1 MFSSFFSWLV
11 FMTFI
16 FQYFLFM
23 TIIHKVDCSRSAV
36 EPNWTYDRGF
46 PRSFFVT
53 SGYPLFH
60 NLYYSLQN
68 ERRSHESGGGDGE
81 WLAGYA
87 EHPAPCWDPGARAR
101 EARALG
107 FWPEW
112 NVSSQ
117 GKPVFFQ
124 QTSCSAPEG
133 FKLEGGEF
141 QGESGSQRT

>member
-1 MFSSFFSWLV
+1 M
-11 FMTFI
+11 
-16 FQYFLFM
+16 
-23 TIIHKVDCSRSAV
+23 KVEEAM
-36 EPNWTYDRGF
+36 G
-46 PRSFFVT
+46 
-53 SGYPLFH
+53 SGWRAKL
-60 NLYYSLQN
+60 NIQLQ
-68 ERRSHESGGGDGE
+68 
-81 WLAGYA
+81 
-87 EHPAPCWDPGARAR
+87 CWDPEARAR
-101 EARALG
+101 EARVLG